1 MSADK
6 KNAILFGHH
15 LKNHEAP
22 WLVQK
27 LETLKTEELKK
38 IIEIQNEDIFALKL
52 LQFEAQIK
60 INQKD
65 EEIENLKEIIKNKL
79 MYKLNQSF

>member
-6 KNAILFGHH
+6 KNAILFGDH
-15 LKNHEAP
+15 LKSHEAP
-22 WLVQK
+22 WLAQN
-27 LETLKTEELKK
+27 LATLKTEELKK
-38 IIEIQNEDIFALKL
+38 IIEIQNEDIFSLKL

-65 EEIENLKEIIKNKL
+65 DEIERLKEIIKNKL

>member
-15 LKNHEAP
+15 LKNQEAP
-22 WLVQK
+22 WLDQN
-27 LETLKTEELKK
+27 LATLKTEELKK
-38 IIEIQNEDIFALKL
+38 IIEIQNEDIFSLKL

-65 EEIENLKEIIKNKL
+65 DEIENLKEIIKNKL